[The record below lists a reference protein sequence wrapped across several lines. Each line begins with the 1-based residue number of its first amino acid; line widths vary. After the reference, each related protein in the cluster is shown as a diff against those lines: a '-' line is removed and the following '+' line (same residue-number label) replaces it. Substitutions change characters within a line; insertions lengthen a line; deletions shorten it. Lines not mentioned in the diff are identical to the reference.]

1 MMLDISMHFRNPDD
15 FDHKLFCL
23 RFTKFFLEKKHC
35 CSLRPH
41 MQAYLDTSLR
51 LSGITMT
58 SIYLQYI

>member
-41 MQAYLDTSLR
+41 MQA
-51 LSGITMT
+51 
-58 SIYLQYI
+58 